1 VQHCVLTPVDPRSS
15 ASRSRLA
22 LHSFFE
28 ACIGSS
34 KHALATGS
42 SRPFYR
48 NRESPL
54 IKRLRRVR
62 AIRSNSSHPRVRKQ
76 VAQQPTCKDRFW
88 TPITNSVPTQLDHCM
103 PNDRAGAKRS
113 WRCGCQIS
121 LPPALDLVRTSAW
134 TRPTCT
140 AGTNPTAWGNDSR
153 SQNGELHAPSLNFGR
168 AARQSTSVLISLGL
182 PHAPSFLRASAQFP
196 PFTIAKFAVNV
207 CSPDTKNISKSV
219 GRDRMRTNGDEHRCT
234 RKGLFFK
241 GFRT

>member
-1 VQHCVLTPVDPRSS
+1 MCRNCPPLRLTNFLRIHRNFLLETQGLVTLARCGAALCLDPGRPSLVR
-15 ASRSRLA
+15 SRSRLA

-54 IKRLRRVR
+54 IKCLRRVR

-76 VAQQPTCKDRFW
+76 VAQQP
-88 TPITNSVPTQLDHCM
+88 NLQGSVLDADHQPGPDSAGPDCM

-121 LPPALDLVRTSAW
+121 LPPAHWTWSELPPGPDRPALQAPIRLLGETIAVLRMGSS
-134 TRPTCT
+134 TRP
-140 AGTNPTAWGNDSR
+140 R
-153 SQNGELHAPSLNFGR
+153 
-168 AARQSTSVLISLGL
+168 
-182 PHAPSFLRASAQFP
+182 
-196 PFTIAKFAVNV
+196 
-207 CSPDTKNISKSV
+207 
-219 GRDRMRTNGDEHRCT
+219 
-234 RKGLFFK
+234 
-241 GFRT
+241 

>member
-1 VQHCVLTPVDPRSS
+1 MCRNCPPLRLTNFLRIHRNFLLETQGLVTLARCGAALCLDPGRPSLVR
-15 ASRSRLA
+15 SRSRLA

-62 AIRSNSSHPRVRKQ
+62 AIRSNSSHSHVRKQ

-88 TPITNSVPTQLDHCM
+88 TPITNSVPTPLDHRM

-121 LPPALDLVRTSAW
+121 LPPAHWTWSELPPGPDRPALQAPIRLLGETIAVLRMGSS
-134 TRPTCT
+134 TRP
-140 AGTNPTAWGNDSR
+140 R
-153 SQNGELHAPSLNFGR
+153 
-168 AARQSTSVLISLGL
+168 
-182 PHAPSFLRASAQFP
+182 
-196 PFTIAKFAVNV
+196 
-207 CSPDTKNISKSV
+207 
-219 GRDRMRTNGDEHRCT
+219 
-234 RKGLFFK
+234 
-241 GFRT
+241 

>member
-1 VQHCVLTPVDPRSS
+1 MSD
-15 ASRSRLA
+15 
-22 LHSFFE
+22 
-28 ACIGSS
+28 
-34 KHALATGS
+34 LAT
-42 SRPFYR
+42 SR
-48 NRESPL
+48 
-54 IKRLRRVR
+54 
-62 AIRSNSSHPRVRKQ
+62 
-76 VAQQPTCKDRFW
+76 
-88 TPITNSVPTQLDHCM
+88 
-103 PNDRAGAKRS
+103 
-113 WRCGCQIS
+113 
-121 LPPALDLVRTSAW
+121 ALDLVRTSAW

-168 AARQSTSVLISLGL
+168 TARQSTSVLISLGL